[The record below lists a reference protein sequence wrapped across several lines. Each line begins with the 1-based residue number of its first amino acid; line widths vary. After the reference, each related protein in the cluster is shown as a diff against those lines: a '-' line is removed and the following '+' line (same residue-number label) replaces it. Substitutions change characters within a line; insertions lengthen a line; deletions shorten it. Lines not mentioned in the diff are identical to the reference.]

1 MARKRSTTL
10 TAGELKLM
18 RVLWTEGRATVND
31 VVGALPGSRRPAY
44 NTVLTMLRILE
55 RKGYVKHEKLGRAF
69 VYYPIIDRTRAQRS
83 AVKRLVLEL
92 FDNSPGLLLMNVL
105 EHDNVDADELVR
117 LRQLLGEDLS
127 LRNAD

>member
-10 TAGELKLM
+10 TDGELKLM

-55 RKGYVKHEKLGRAF
+55 RKGYVKHGKLGRAF
-69 VYYPIIDRTRAQRS
+69 VYCPIIDRTRAQRS
-83 AVKRLVLEL
+83 AVKRLVLDL

-105 EHDNVDADELVR
+105 EHDSVDADELVQ

-127 LRNAD
+127 LRTAD

>member
-1 MARKRSTTL
+1 
-10 TAGELKLM
+10 
-18 RVLWTEGRATVND
+18 
-31 VVGALPGSRRPAY
+31 
-44 NTVLTMLRILE
+44 
-55 RKGYVKHEKLGRAF
+55 

-127 LRNAD
+127 LRTAD

>member
-1 MARKRSTTL
+1 MARTRSTTL

-18 RVLWTEGRATVND
+18 RVLWTEGHATVND